1 MLIRGRNYEVWQK
14 VGGRGFERR
23 RVPFSGPVF
32 VLTHEPPDPAVT
44 FLTGDIMEA
53 AATALDAAGPGFPDC
68 LSPDSG
74 PGTSDSPIL
83 MNWLSCRWT
92 C

>member
-1 MLIRGRNYEVWQK
+1 MLIGQRTYEVWQK

-32 VLTHEPPDPAVT
+32 VLTQEPPGPPDPPVT

-53 AATALDAAGPGFPDC
+53 AATAL
-68 LSPDSG
+68 
-74 PGTSDSPIL
+74 
-83 MNWLSCRWT
+83 
-92 C
+92 